1 MSVARFL
8 ELWPDDLELVLADV
22 GSAGGLKDR
31 WRPARPVVSALLFEP
46 RDGGEP
52 RRVGRDMLYP
62 VALGPE
68 AGRATLNVTALS
80 NMSSTLRPNRALL
93 EAYRKK
99 GEHTRITG
107 TLEMPVD
114 TLDAVLARDGRRADA
129 IKVDTQG
136 SELGILE
143 GARGALRDSIF
154 LAEVEVSFFERYEG
168 QPLFRDIEAFMREA
182 GFELLDLYRLKRYR
196 RRNSAGVANLSL
208 GGGQRAGRLAYGDA
222 LFFREEAALLERV
235 AAEGEMLALK
245 AILGMLV
252 YGKPDMAAD
261 LFDRTAHVFTPLRRE
276 KAERYFSGLGA
287 QRIRG
292 RKLHGLL
299 DRLSRRV

>member
-1 MSVARFL
+1 MSVASFL
-8 ELWPDDLELVLADV
+8 ELWPEGLELVLADV

-31 WRPARPVVSALLFEP
+31 WRPARAAVSALLFEP

-93 EAYRKK
+93 ETYRKK

-114 TLDAVLARDGRRADA
+114 TLDAVVARDGRSVDA

-136 SELGILE
+136 SELDILK

-168 QPLFRDIEAFMREA
+168 QPLFRDIEGFMREA
-182 GFELLDLYRLKRYR
+182 RFELLDLYRLKRYR
-196 RRNSAGVANLSL
+196 RRNSADIANLSL
-208 GGGQRAGRLAYGDA
+208 GSGQRAGRLSYGDA
-222 LFFREEAALLERV
+222 LFFRAEGPLLERV
-235 AAEGEMLALK
+235 AAEGESFALR
-245 AILGMLV
+245 AILGLLV
-252 YGKPDMAAD
+252 YGKPDMAAH
-261 LFDRTAHVFTPLRRE
+261 LFDRAADVFSPARRE
-276 KAERYFSGLGA
+276 KAERYFSGLAA

-299 DRLSRRV
+299 DRLARRV